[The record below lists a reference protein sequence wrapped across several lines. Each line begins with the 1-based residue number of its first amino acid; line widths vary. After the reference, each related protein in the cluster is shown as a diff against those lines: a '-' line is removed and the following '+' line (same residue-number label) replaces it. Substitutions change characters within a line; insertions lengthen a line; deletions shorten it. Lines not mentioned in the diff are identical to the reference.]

1 MTRIHPHAVLM
12 ALALAEAATA
22 HHSPAAFDQS
32 REIFLDGTVT
42 RFAFNNPHT
51 YLTLEIVGPDGMAVS
66 QEIEA
71 GPISTIQPLGLTRDS
86 LQIGERVVVRANPS
100 RSGPG
105 RTALGLDVRRSDG
118 TVFPLYVASA
128 SARPASTAPATS
140 IAGVWHPTLAGFAGL
155 HAAID
160 AWPLT
165 DEGRRRLADA
175 RRENRTT
182 HSDCIP
188 AGAPMLMVYPI
199 ATTVRTDA
207 TTVVFDID
215 WLEAQ
220 RVVHL
225 EADHPQ
231 KLEPTLQGHSI
242 GRSEDGA
249 LVVDTVGFA
258 AHAEG
263 IGFGMPSSERKH
275 LIERFI
281 LSEDRRELVY
291 RVTVEDPAYIT
302 QPVHHTARWQYS
314 PDLKPSGVKCDL
326 EIARRYL
333 REDDQ
338 P

>member
-1 MTRIHPHAVLM
+1 MRRGGC
-12 ALALAEAATA
+12 
-22 HHSPAAFDQS
+22 S
-32 REIFLDGTVT
+32 RRG
-42 RFAFNNPHT
+42 R
-51 YLTLEIVGPDGMAVS
+51 
-66 QEIEA
+66 
-71 GPISTIQPLGLTRDS
+71 
-86 LQIGERVVVRANPS
+86 
-100 RSGPG
+100 G
-105 RTALGLDVRRSDG
+105 RTALGLDIRRLDG
-118 TVFPLYVASA
+118 TVLPLFVASA
-128 SARPASTAPATS
+128 RARPASTALATS
-140 IAGVWHPTLAGFAGL
+140 IAGVWRPTLAGFAGL
-155 HAAID
+155 NAAID

-165 DEGRRRLADA
+165 DEGRERLGDA

-188 AGAPMLMVYPI
+188 AGAPMLMVYPV
-199 ATTVRTDA
+199 ATTVTLDA

-225 EADHPQ
+225 DADHPQ
-231 KLEPTLQGHSI
+231 QLEPTLQGHSI
-242 GRSEDGA
+242 GRWEDGA

-258 AHAEG
+258 AHTEG

-291 RVTVEDPAYIT
+291 HVTVEDPAYIN
-302 QPVHHTARWQYS
+302 QPVHHTARWDYS
-314 PDLKPSGVKCDL
+314 PDLEPSGVECDL

-333 REDDQ
+333 REDEQ